1 MLALTFMRC
10 LPRQLVVKLD
20 GVQTAVDSLVCGAA
34 QQHLA
39 SSWEAHQGFCQ
50 AHHIPSILH
59 LPCHMMHL

>member
-1 MLALTFMRC
+1 MWC

-34 QQHLA
+34 DQNLA
-39 SSWEAHQGFCQ
+39 SSWEAHQGVCQ
-50 AHHIPSILH
+50 AHHIPSVFH